1 MCSYLDGVWMVRE
14 KVQEY
19 TPLLVR
25 SAHSFLENKAEFLY
39 ILHITC
45 IVHGLGTK
53 EKVHSFS
60 LRYKYNDI
68 MTSFNCKSSL
78 SD

>member
-1 MCSYLDGVWMVRE
+1 MYSYLDGVWMVRE

-19 TPLLVR
+19 TPLLAR
-25 SAHSFLENKAEFLY
+25 SAHSFLEYKAVVIY
-39 ILHITC
+39 MLHITC

-60 LRYKYNDI
+60 LSYKYNDI
-68 MTSFNCKSSL
+68 MTSFNCKLLL

>member
-1 MCSYLDGVWMVRE
+1 MYSYLDGVWMVRE

-25 SAHSFLENKAEFLY
+25 SAHSFLENKAEVMY

-45 IVHGLGTK
+45 IVHGFSTK

-60 LRYKYNDI
+60 LTNAMI
-68 MTSFNCKSSL
+68 L
-78 SD
+78 